1 MYFSGSNNNNNVT
14 KEDSGAVV
22 VTPSGGG
29 GGDQP
34 LDLSV
39 RSSKPSQPLSTTHI
53 VNHHHES
60 NQVQDENR
68 NLIIS
73 EEPQTGTYIII
84 KLQEAMENFVFP
96 DEIETKLMKMRK
108 LMNIFYVP

>member
-73 EEPQTGTYIII
+73 EEPQTGTTQHGPNKIRLYWGKKGHFCLLGTSFMDFDI
-84 KLQEAMENFVFP
+84 KLNGA
-96 DEIETKLMKMRK
+96 
-108 LMNIFYVP
+108 

>member
-73 EEPQTGTYIII
+73 EEPQTGTDQYGS
-84 KLQEAMENFVFP
+84 
-96 DEIETKLMKMRK
+96 TK
-108 LMNIFYVP
+108 I

>member
-29 GGDQP
+29 GDQP

-39 RSSKPSQPLSTTHI
+39 RSSKPSQPRSTSHI

-73 EEPQTGTYIII
+73 EEPQTGTTQHGPTKI
-84 KLQEAMENFVFP
+84 KL
-96 DEIETKLMKMRK
+96 
-108 LMNIFYVP
+108 

>member
-22 VTPSGGG
+22 VTPSAG

-39 RSSKPSQPLSTTHI
+39 KSSKPSQPRSTTHI

-73 EEPQTGTYIII
+73 EEPQTGTDQYGS
-84 KLQEAMENFVFP
+84 
-96 DEIETKLMKMRK
+96 TK
-108 LMNIFYVP
+108 I

>member
-1 MYFSGSNNNNNVT
+1 MT

-29 GGDQP
+29 GDQP

-39 RSSKPSQPLSTTHI
+39 KSSKPPQPRTNTLI
-53 VNHHHES
+53 VNHHPES

-73 EEPQTGTYIII
+73 EEPQTGTG
-84 KLQEAMENFVFP
+84 P
-96 DEIETKLMKMRK
+96 THRK
-108 LMNIFYVP
+108 LELKRKGHFCLLFGAF